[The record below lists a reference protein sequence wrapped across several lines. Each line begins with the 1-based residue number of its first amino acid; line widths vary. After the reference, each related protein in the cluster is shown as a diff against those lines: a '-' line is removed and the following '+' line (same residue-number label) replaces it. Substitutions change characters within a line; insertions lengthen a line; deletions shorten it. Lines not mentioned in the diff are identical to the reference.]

1 MGRLMNNAISLFV
14 VIIVLF
20 LILPLKPWMLD
31 VFLVINIS
39 LSVMILLIT
48 MNISEALE
56 FSIFPSLLLIT
67 TLFRL
72 GMNVSSTRLIL
83 SNGGYAGDVIAA
95 FGQLIT
101 GGNVVIGI
109 IIFVIIVLVQFIVIT
124 KGAERVAEVAARFT
138 LDAMPG
144 KQMAID
150 ADLNTGLIDEQGAR
164 LRREKIQK
172 EADFYGAM
180 DGATK
185 IVKGDAIMSI
195 IITLINLVAGIII
208 GMVQG
213 GQDFGSVLQIYSTA
227 TIGDGLVS
235 QLPALMIS
243 TATGMIVTRS
253 VSEGS
258 LNTDV
263 IRQFTAQPRA
273 IMVAG
278 AALVFLAAM
287 PNTPHVPLLI
297 VAAVLFGLGTYV
309 SRGMRMQAAAEAAAI
324 QAEAEQPQPEAP
336 SETDYYKDINNV

>member
-1 MGRLMNNAISLFV
+1 MKRILDNAVSLFV
-14 VIIVLF
+14 VVVVLF
-20 LILPLKPWMLD
+20 LILPLPTFMLD
-31 VFLVINIS
+31 VLLVINIA
-39 LSVMILLIT
+39 LSVIILLIT

-83 SNGGYAGDVIAA
+83 SNGGNAGQVIAA

-101 GGNVVIGI
+101 SGNIVIGF
-109 IIFVIIVLVQFIVIT
+109 IIFFIIVLVQFIVIT

-150 ADLNTGLIDEQGAR
+150 ADLNTGVIDEQEAR
-164 LRREKIQK
+164 MRRSKIQK
-172 EADFYGAM
+172 ESDFYGAM

-185 IVKGDAIMSI
+185 IVKGDAVMSL
-195 IITLINLVAGIII
+195 IITLINLIGGILI
-208 GMVQG
+208 GVVQG
-213 GQDFGSVLQIYSTA
+213 GQDIGTVASIYSTA

-253 VSEGS
+253 VSDGS
-258 LNTDV
+258 LNSDV
-263 IRQFTAQPRA
+263 LGQFKAQPRA
-273 IMVAG
+273 LMTAA
-278 AALVFLAAM
+278 AALVFLAVI
-287 PNTPHVPLLI
+287 PNTPTVPLVI
-297 VAAVLFGLGTYV
+297 VASVIFAMGFMISRSGRAV
-309 SRGMRMQAAAEAAAI
+309 
-324 QAEAEQPQPEAP
+324 
-336 SETDYYKDINNV
+336 